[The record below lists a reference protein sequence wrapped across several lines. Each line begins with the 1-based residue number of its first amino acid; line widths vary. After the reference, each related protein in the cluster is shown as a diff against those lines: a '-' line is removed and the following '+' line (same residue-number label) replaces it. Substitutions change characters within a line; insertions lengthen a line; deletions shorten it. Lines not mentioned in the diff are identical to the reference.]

1 MKKVPA
7 NKTKRIRPALTPEA
21 EENQLISLANDLA
34 KKKLLDG
41 TASSQII
48 CHFLELGSSKSKLDK
63 EMKEEQ
69 INLTKAKTEAYQSA
83 KHIEELYANAID
95 AMRSYRGGTLDDK
108 DV

>member
-7 NKTKRIRPALTPEA
+7 DKKKRMRPALTPEA
-21 EENQLISLANDLA
+21 EESQLISLANDLA

-48 CHFLELGSSKSKLDK
+48 CHFLELGSSKSRLDK

-69 INLTKAKTEAYQSA
+69 ISLTKAKTEAYQST
-83 KHIEELYANAID
+83 KSIGEL
-95 AMRSYRGGTLDDK
+95 
-108 DV
+108 